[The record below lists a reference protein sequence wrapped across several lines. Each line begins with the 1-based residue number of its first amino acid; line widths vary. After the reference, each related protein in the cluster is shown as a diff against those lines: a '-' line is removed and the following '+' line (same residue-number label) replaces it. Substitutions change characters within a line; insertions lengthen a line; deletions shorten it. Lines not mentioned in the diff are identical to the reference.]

1 LEKKVFVYVAV
12 AVSIIFVAVIATL
25 PSSDIIKNLVPQ
37 GPNVPTSLT
46 AISTQIKPIIIQ
58 YNGTSAI
65 SVSDQDATLQ
75 TNFYITNPN
84 NTTVILESITY
95 DLYANGILIGHGSI
109 GERYEGSWQS
119 SNYFPLVEDTSS
131 NINSQSTI
139 QNTGNNPDL
148 WSALQKG
155 TAKLTVTGTAY
166 YSTKNAFS
174 GQDFTEDFDF
184 TKS

>member
-1 LEKKVFVYVAV
+1 MEKKVFVYVAV
-12 AVSIIFVAVIATL
+12 VVTVILTAVIAIL
-25 PSSDIIKNLVPQ
+25 PSSGIVKNLIPQ

-65 SVSDQDATLQ
+65 SVSDQDAILQ
-75 TNFYITNPN
+75 TNFNITNPN

-95 DLYANGILIGHGSI
+95 DLYANGILIGHGSL

-119 SNYFPLVEDTSS
+119 SNYFPLVEGTTTS
-131 NINSQSTI
+131 INDKSTI
-139 QNTGNNPDL
+139 QNTGNNPDV

-155 TAKLTVTGTAY
+155 TAKLTVVGTAY

-174 GQDFTEDFDF
+174 GQDFTLDFDF